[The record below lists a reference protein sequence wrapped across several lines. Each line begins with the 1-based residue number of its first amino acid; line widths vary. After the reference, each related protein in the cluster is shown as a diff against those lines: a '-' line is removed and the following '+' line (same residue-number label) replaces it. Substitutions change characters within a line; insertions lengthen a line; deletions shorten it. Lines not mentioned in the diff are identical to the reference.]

1 MAAHLLLAGYFGSGN
16 LGDDAMLVGFAQG
29 LGPGFDLT
37 VLSGAPEETYR
48 LHGLRAIPRRDFRK
62 IKEELRN
69 CDALVFPGGSVF
81 QDVTSTKSVLYY
93 SQLVKLAK
101 KAGKRV
107 LLLAQ
112 GVGPLT
118 GFIGKRAAIAAYQAA
133 DVVTVR
139 DPASGALLQT
149 LGYRGVARVTA
160 DMAFLLDP
168 GKESEAAHFAVGN
181 MTTVGIAPRPHKYKK
196 AVVRLFGDLA
206 KLLFQANMM
215 PVLIEMDRNEDGPL
229 ITEISKVQ
237 GGKIPDIRRLQI
249 PQQAQ
254 QRIARMDAL
263 IAMRLHAGILAAS
276 VGVPPFMVSYD
287 PKVAAFAKLMELP
300 FAASVEGLSAQRLF
314 EQFMAFQKERE
325 RNVKIVA
332 RKRDEMVNLA
342 RQNIDIVRE
351 KLALPA
357 NA

>member
-1 MAAHLLLAGYFGSGN
+1 
-16 LGDDAMLVGFAQG
+16 MLVGFAQG

-37 VLSGAPEETYR
+37 VLSGSPEETYR
-48 LHGLRAIPRRDFRK
+48 LHGLRAIPRRDFKK
-62 IKEELRN
+62 IKQEIRG

-93 SQLVKLAK
+93 AQLVKLAR
-101 KAGKRV
+101 KAGKKV

-112 GVGPLT
+112 GVGPLN
-118 GFIGKRAAIAAYQAA
+118 GFIGRRATVAAYQAA

-139 DPASGALLQT
+139 DPASAALLQS
-149 LGYRGVARVTA
+149 LGYRGNIRITA
-160 DMAFLLDP
+160 DMGFLMHP
-168 GKESEAAHFAVGN
+168 GKETDGAHFAVGN
-181 MTTVGIAPRPHKYKK
+181 MTTVGIAPRPHKDKK

-229 ITEISKVQ
+229 IAEISKVQ

-254 QRIARMDAL
+254 QRIARMDSL
-263 IAMRLHAGILAAS
+263 IAMRLHAGILAVS

-300 FAASVEGLSAQRLF
+300 FAANVEGLNAQRLF
-314 EQFMAFQKERE
+314 ELFSAFQRERE
-325 RNVKIVA
+325 RNLKIIA

-342 RQNIDIVRE
+342 RQNIDILRE
-351 KLALPA
+351 SLAMQA
-357 NA
+357 KA